1 MSFASDFNLIA
12 SIFDGVLDDRN
23 AFGAD
28 TLSKLSGAF
37 VRIRE
42 LIMEFGDDITD
53 SELLEDVILF
63 IT

>member
-1 MSFASDFNLIA
+1 MSFASDFNVIA
-12 SIFDGVLDDRN
+12 SVLDGVLDDRN

-28 TLSKLSGAF
+28 ILSKLSGGI

-42 LIMEFGDDITD
+42 LIMEFGDDIVD
-53 SELLEDVILF
+53 SDLLEDVVLF